1 MKKNIIA
8 AASLAVAA
16 LAALSCSKEADV
28 KNSPAAKGVTIQV
41 VAEEGST
48 KTYVVDGEIP
58 TVEWSGT
65 DYVSVFEV
73 VDGAVNGVAESDFAV
88 VNDGKTSFKT
98 ILTWDDV
105 EGSSY
110 QYSAVYPAKSV
121 VPYNGKYYIVM
132 PDYQALEGNNFSAN
146 SDILFSTPL
155 DHGSDRVTDGEDLM
169 FSFRRLGTVVRLTL
183 NGIAAGEKI
192 YQVTVNAPVNIAGA
206 IVYDPATST
215 VDAKS
220 AFEAS
225 ASKTVTLGLNGLEAI
240 GNDVVWFR
248 VMSERAWAAGETAS
262 FEVITDKGVY
272 KKEVTLPS
280 DIKFPD
286 GGLTKFGVGLSA
298 CKAEPVDVP
307 YLWDFEDGADG
318 WTFIDNDG
326 DGYNWFPYGVGGIS
340 GTNSL
345 VSQSYA
351 SSVLYPDNWAF
362 SPAVQLTEDNYL
374 SFWVKAYASDWPAE
388 HYAVYI
394 AKDSPFGALT
404 VLMPETIYPGG
415 DYAELSEDGTFQRF
429 VYRIP
434 DEFAGQVVSFGF
446 RHFNCYDQ
454 YALLLD
460 DVEITEGSPVAEST
474 IPYEAYLGEWAN
486 KGNLFFTVSPK
497 EEGVS
502 YSISGLAGQGGYELE
517 AKFENHRLVLY
528 DQVVASDGT
537 EDVVLQGIFRNSNG
551 YLDLND
557 FYETP
562 RVLLR
567 AAYDD
572 DNTLRV
578 ISDNAYVGY
587 IWAIYEDEEYA
598 GNIYYTDKLPEV
610 LAPYV
615 PDETEYL
622 YLEGFEEGAEGW
634 SFFDADGDGNDWE
647 VSNANGVRVHTGA
660 AVLASASYINNQGAL
675 TPDNWAFT
683 PAIQLTRDNYLS
695 FWVVAQDPSW
705 SAEHYAVYITDVAP
719 TADNLNDCTV
729 LIPETEFP
737 NGSPIETGA
746 DNYQRIAVKIP
757 ASFEGKA
764 VYVGFRHFN
773 CTDMFRLNLDDVG
786 ITNGEPVISTE
797 AEAAPA
803 RKTSAVKVL
812 RGKQAP
818 MNPDRAFRSSCVAFR
833 K

>member
-98 ILTWDDV
+98 ILTWDDI

-121 VPYNGKYYIVM
+121 VAYNGKYYIVM

-225 ASKTVTLGLNGLEAI
+225 ASKTVTLGLNGLEAT

-326 DGYNWFPYGVGGIS
+326 DGYNWFPYAVGGI
-340 GTNSL
+340 
-345 VSQSYA
+345 
-351 SSVLYPDNWAF
+351 LYPDNWAF

-374 SFWVKAYASDWPAE
+374 SFWVKAYAADWPAE

-415 DYAELSEDGTFQRF
+415 DYAELSEDGAFQRF

-460 DVEITEGSPVAEST
+460 DVEITEGSPVEEST
-474 IPYEAYLGEWAN
+474 IPYEAYLGEWAT
-486 KGNLFFTVSPK
+486 KGNLYFVVSPK

-502 YSISGLAGQGGYELE
+502 YSISGLAGQGEYELE

-528 DQVVASDGT
+528 DQV
-537 EDVVLQGIFRNSNG
+537 
-551 YLDLND
+551 
-557 FYETP
+557 
-562 RVLLR
+562 
-567 AAYDD
+567 
-572 DNTLRV
+572 
-578 ISDNAYVGY
+578 
-587 IWAIYEDEEYA
+587 
-598 GNIYYTDKLPEV
+598 
-610 LAPYV
+610 
-615 PDETEYL
+615 
-622 YLEGFEEGAEGW
+622 W
-634 SFFDADGDGNDWE
+634 SFRDFSVIVTDTLIGMTSMRLRESCCVPLMTTTILCGLF
-647 VSNANGVRVHTGA
+647 RTMHTSVTSGSFMRMKTML
-660 AVLASASYINNQGAL
+660 VTL
-675 TPDNWAFT
+675 T
-683 PAIQLTRDNYLS
+683 IRTRFPKCWHRMCRMRLS
-695 FWVVAQDPSW
+695 
-705 SAEHYAVYITDVAP
+705 
-719 TADNLNDCTV
+719 
-729 LIPETEFP
+729 
-737 NGSPIETGA
+737 
-746 DNYQRIAVKIP
+746 
-757 ASFEGKA
+757 
-764 VYVGFRHFN
+764 
-773 CTDMFRLNLDDVG
+773 
-786 ITNGEPVISTE
+786 ISI
-797 AEAAPA
+797 
-803 RKTSAVKVL
+803 
-812 RGKQAP
+812 
-818 MNPDRAFRSSCVAFR
+818 
-833 K
+833 